1 MTKLPSWLES
11 LTDAELNRVFGAATV
26 ARGRQYAT
34 LGRVSAAKTVGE
46 LATATVRGSNYRSY
60 HCTISPSSSSIAASS
75 DSGICA
81 NLSIFSLADCSAG

>member
-34 LGRVSAAKTVGE
+34 LGRVSAVKTVGE

-60 HCTISPSSSSIAASS
+60 HCTISPSSSS
-75 DSGICA
+75 GLLA
-81 NLSIFSLADCSAG
+81 N

>member
-34 LGRVSAAKTVGE
+34 LGRVSAVKTVGE
-46 LATATVRGSNYRSY
+46 LATATVLTPISLQARITR
-60 HCTISPSSSSIAASS
+60 TAISPRFAINIFGNKRPPSRWTIWRESAS
-75 DSGICA
+75 
-81 NLSIFSLADCSAG
+81 

>member
-34 LGRVSAAKTVGE
+34 LGRVSAVKTVGE
-46 LATATVRGSNYRSY
+46 NFEV
-60 HCTISPSSSSIAASS
+60 ISVPTLYPAGGAKQLIRVLTGKPCLSPTGPVVWNVCASTRWY
-75 DSGICA
+75 
-81 NLSIFSLADCSAG
+81 